1 MMQWE
6 RGRVQRLRSSWPGVD
21 QFEVALEPDDTGGP
35 TGTVVRALAYTELL
49 GRIEPGERV
58 LLNTNALRRGLG
70 TGGDGLVV
78 ARVDVLPRS
87 EHPTGHM
94 VKARYTPVQTLVDA
108 IDDPASP
115 HYETVRDAE
124 DLGGMPVVLADLHSS
139 LPAIV
144 AGIRLQ
150 RPDAR
155 ICYILTDGAALP
167 AAYSRTVATLR
178 EHDLL
183 SACISTGQAFGGD
196 LEAVTVHSAL
206 LGARHVIGADV
217 TVVAQGP
224 GNLGTGTGWGFSGM
238 QAVDAL
244 HATAVLAGRPIG
256 ALRVSSADAR
266 SRHRGLSHHTAT
278 TFGRAALAPA
288 DLVLPAV
295 ARDPA
300 PTAGRGVDLD
310 QEIRDAVDR
319 EVLAPARARGVEHR
333 VRTARADGIADALE
347 ALPVRLS
354 TMGRGLSEDPEA
366 FVYAALAGRYAASGT
381 GR

>member
-6 RGRVQRLRSSWPGVD
+6 RGRVQRLRTSWPGVD
-21 QFEVALEPDDTGGP
+21 QFEVATEPD
-35 TGTVVRALAYTELL
+35 GTVVRAIAYTELL
-49 GRIEPGERV
+49 GRIAPGEQV

-70 TGGDGLVV
+70 TGGDALVV
-78 ARVDVLPRS
+78 ARTDVLP
-87 EHPTGHM
+87 EAEQPTGHM

-108 IDDPASP
+108 IDDPDSP
-115 HYETVRDAE
+115 HYPTVRDAQ
-124 DLGGMPVVLADLHSS
+124 DLGAMPVVLADLHSS
-139 LPAIV
+139 LPAVV

-155 ICYILTDGAALP
+155 ICYVLTDGAALP

-183 SACISTGQAFGGD
+183 AGCISTGQAFGGD

-206 LGARHVIGADV
+206 LGARHVLDADV
-217 TVVAQGP
+217 TVVTQGP

-244 HATAVLAGRPIG
+244 HATAVLGGRPIA

-266 SRHRGLSHHTAT
+266 DRHRGLSHHTGT
-278 TFGRAALAPA
+278 VYGRAALAPA

-295 ARDPA
+295 AHDPR
-300 PTAGRGVDLD
+300 PAGGSDAGID
-310 QEIRDAVDR
+310 QEIRVALEQ
-319 EVLAPARARGVEHR
+319 EVLAPARTRGVEHR
-333 VRTARADGIADALE
+333 VVTARVDGIAAALE

-354 TMGRGLSEDPEA
+354 TMGRGLSQDPEA
-366 FVYAALAGRYAASGT
+366 FVYAALAGRHAATLVGT
-381 GR
+381 GGDRA